1 MMTKDR
7 IPDIYKAFL
16 LFGGLMAIWLYKPED
31 IIANMLS
38 TAFGAVLGFLTSR
51 KAEPTTI
58 VEDSKTTVINSA
70 EQDQGSK

>member
-1 MMTKDR
+1 MNHDK
-7 IPDIYKAFL
+7 IPDIYKAFALFAVL
-16 LFGGLMAIWLYKPED
+16 LCIWLYRPED

-51 KAEPTTI
+51 RVEPTTI

-70 EQDQGSK
+70 KQDQGSK